1 MSSSSEDE
9 SAVVAP
15 VDPDVPEFNVIP
27 RRLWE
32 GRTVSLH
39 NGSGVRIAEGLL
51 RNPRSSAILGSS
63 GPLGDSQVVVQVST
77 TFVPVEAPDEWRY
90 SFKPWPIQQVFLD
103 GVSLFHHNQR
113 DIFNV

>member
-51 RNPRSSAILGSS
+51 RNPKSSAILGSS
-63 GPLGDSQVVVQVST
+63 RPLGDTQVVVQVST
-77 TFVPVEAPDEWRY
+77 T
-90 SFKPWPIQQVFLD
+90 
-103 GVSLFHHNQR
+103 LFMRKLRMNGGIHLNLGLYNKY
-113 DIFNV
+113 F